1 MSILSDLQPTTIN
14 MLAAV
19 LFGGIVGME
28 RQARNRMAGVRTNA
42 LVALG
47 AASFVIFAAL
57 FPGDVNATRVAAQII
72 SGVGF
77 LGAGVIFRDGLN
89 VHGLN
94 TAATLWCSAAV
105 GMFCGAGNL
114 FLAATLTAVLLL
126 VNLFLRPLIN
136 LIDGFLPNKPAGPST
151 YRLTVGGPVDQ
162 QAHLRSMML
171 LQMNAAA
178 LALTGV
184 EEHRLADGTVELIAT
199 VTAAESHLTRAV
211 ALLAAVPGVQR
222 VDWARLDLG

>member
-47 AASFVIFAAL
+47 AASFVTFAAL
-57 FPGDVNATRVAAQII
+57 FPGDVNTTRVAAQII

-114 FLAATLTAVLLL
+114 FLAMTLTAVLLL

-136 LIDGFLPNKPAGPST
+136 LIDGLLPNKPAGKAS
-151 YRLTVGGPVDQ
+151 YRLTVGGAVDQ
-162 QAHLRSMML
+162 QAHLRGVML
-171 LQMNAAA
+171 VQMKAADLGLSA
-178 LALTGV
+178 V

-199 VTAAESHLTRAV
+199 VTAAEAQLTRAV
-211 ALLAAVPGVQR
+211 AYLAAVPGVQR
-222 VDWARLDLG
+222 VDWARLDPG